1 MAGWPFLHPC
11 DARGDDSVAAAITGG
26 VISLPVIYSFADVG
40 TEDVFYG
47 RNTAA
52 ARRVCP
58 HQLWSV
64 AQRKLDQIRR
74 VRRLDEL
81 RHPPGNRLEPL
92 QGDRFGQYSIRI
104 NRQYR
109 ICFRW
114 EDGNAA
120 QVEIA
125 DYH

>member
-1 MAGWPFLHPC
+1 M
-11 DARGDDSVAAAITGG
+11 IT
-26 VISLPVIYSFADVG
+26 SFADIG
-40 TEDVFYG
+40 TEDVFNG
-47 RNTAA
+47 LDSAA
-52 ARRVCP
+52 ARRACP
-58 HQLWSV
+58 RSIW
-64 AQRKLDQIRR
+64 AIARRKLDQIRR
-74 VRRLDEL
+74 VRRLQDL
-81 RHPPGNRLEPL
+81 RLPPGNRLEPL

-120 QVEIA
+120 QVEIT

>member
-1 MAGWPFLHPC
+1 M
-11 DARGDDSVAAAITGG
+11 GG
-26 VISLPVIYSFADVG
+26 VISRLVIYSFADVG
-40 TEDVFYG
+40 TEDVLNG

-52 ARRVCP
+52 ARRACP
-58 HQLWSV
+58 QQLWNV
-64 AQRKLDQIRR
+64 AQRKLDQLRR

-120 QVEIA
+120 QVEIT